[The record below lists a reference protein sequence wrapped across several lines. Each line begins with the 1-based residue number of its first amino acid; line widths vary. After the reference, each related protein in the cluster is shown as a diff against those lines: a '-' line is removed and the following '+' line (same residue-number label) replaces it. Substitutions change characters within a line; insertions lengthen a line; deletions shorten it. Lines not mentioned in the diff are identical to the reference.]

1 MPVARRPIY
10 FVMAKR
16 WLTLDWSSNLSCH
29 IHTRTNH
36 WARSKFCVSY
46 KRTEKLKEVPKYTL
60 FCKHTGTF
68 FWVTKHTE
76 SVPRTP
82 IEVIPAAFTAL
93 KAYSEPRPQKTHRTK
108 QSGGSSRER
117 DPAGTQTDR
126 DGQENKRWDGQ
137 QNNNHIPTWYK
148 RPSGEKMVMWRSYP
162 APDPLLM
169 VSKPSMLLSL
179 LFSSLL
185 YSSSSASSSRVVPVL
200 FSQLLSSKT
209 VPRNPNS

>member
-36 WARSKFCVSY
+36 WVRSKFCVSP
-46 KRTEKLKEVPKYTL
+46 KERETEIGTHCFANIPGLSSELQSILSLCHGHRSRLFLLPSLPWRHILKPAPAPPPKKPQNQAVRQKLK
-60 FCKHTGTF
+60 
-68 FWVTKHTE
+68 
-76 SVPRTP
+76 
-82 IEVIPAAFTAL
+82 
-93 KAYSEPRPQKTHRTK
+93 
-108 QSGGSSRER
+108 RER

-137 QNNNHIPTWYK
+137 DNNKHIPTWYK

-179 LFSSLL
+179 L
-185 YSSSSASSSRVVPVL
+185 YSSSSASASRVVRVL

-209 VPRNPNS
+209 VSRNPNS

>member
-1 MPVARRPIY
+1 MCVLQKERETERGTQVHTVLQTY
-10 FVMAKR
+10 RDF
-16 WLTLDWSSNLSCH
+16 LLSH
-29 IHTRTNH
+29 
-36 WARSKFCVSY
+36 
-46 KRTEKLKEVPKYTL
+46 
-60 FCKHTGTF
+60 
-68 FWVTKHTE
+68 
-76 SVPRTP
+76 
-82 IEVIPAAFTAL
+82 
-93 KAYSEPRPQKTHRTK
+93 KAYWVCATDTDRGYSCCLHCLEGIFWTPPPKTHRTK

-137 QNNNHIPTWYK
+137 QNNKHIPTWYK

-185 YSSSSASSSRVVPVL
+185 YSSSSASSSRVVRVL